1 MANDLKRT
9 LADMVFAGAGAQS
22 LLDLPRDA
30 VMKELELDLT
40 LRLATGAAAGV
51 GTLSEGGILSAIRRI
66 EIVAD
71 GALTLWNV
79 DPVSLWVLNGL
90 WNGGWSQRD
99 ALAIPGPAGSN
110 TLQAS
115 LELPFALPFCDN
127 PNVTLLN
134 AQALTSFQLRVT
146 WGAIGDLTQTPNDT
160 TIAATT
166 AITPTTHEILGLSPR
181 SPFAAFK
188 VTQIRVPI
196 TGASTALQVELNRG
210 NIMRGLLFQT
220 RNTLNGVLDLNDGII
235 NAIAIE
241 SSEMNR
247 GLFVHRNVRLTDTD
261 GTARPAGGFE
271 IRNNMRRLYGVP
283 DYYTVFAGQQQAP
296 AGATYLTGFSQL
308 EFMEDK
314 RTSSAIRTQLFTRLN
329 SVLNVSAPAVTPEV
343 IITQQEIIPAARPRA
358 A

>member
-1 MANDLKRT
+1 MANDIKRT
-9 LADMVFAGAGAQS
+9 LSDLVFAGAGAQS
-22 LLDLPRDA
+22 LLDLPRDS
-30 VMKELELDLT
+30 VMKELELELT

-71 GALTLWNV
+71 GALSIWNV
-79 DPVSLWVLNGL
+79 DPVSLWILNGL
-90 WNGGWSQRD
+90 WNGAWSQRD
-99 ALAIPGPAGSN
+99 ALAIPAPAGSN

-115 LELPFALPFCDN
+115 LECPFALPFSEN

-134 AQALTSFQLRVT
+134 AQALSSLQLRIT

-166 AITPTTHEILGLSPR
+166 AITPTSHEILGLSPR
-181 SPFAAFK
+181 SPFSTFK
-188 VTQIRVPI
+188 VTQIRQLI
-196 TGASTALQVELNRG
+196 NAASNALQVDLNRG
-210 NIMRGLLFQT
+210 NILRGLLFMQ
-220 RNTLNGVLDLNDGII
+220 RNTLNGVLDLNDGIL
-235 NAIAIE
+235 NEVSLE
-241 SSEMNR
+241 SSELNR
-247 GLFVHRNVRLTDTD
+247 GLFVHRRVRMTDTD

-296 AGATYLTGFSQL
+296 AGATYLTGFGQL

-329 SVLNVSAPAVTPEV
+329 AILNVSAPGTTPEV
-343 IITQQEIIPAARPRA
+343 VITQQEIIPAARPRA